1 MNRHCYP
8 TLLIYLFHR
17 PCATNRSLDLYLLS
31 NVMKH
36 VGAVINHKYGLILQ
50 VNFRSRQQC
59 RISSSAL
66 TKRPAN
72 CRSCHVNQLSVPDWR
87 KEAKQQV
94 HHNEQFFASLC
105 KNPREEQKPYRA
117 KPRFTLISYLTLPR
131 GSIVAENRCF
141 VLFYFRSNYLNII

>member
-17 PCATNRSLDLYLLS
+17 PCARNRSLDLYLLS

-66 TKRPAN
+66 TRRPAN

-94 HHNEQFFASLC
+94 HHNEQFFASLQETTRGAETIQSKASLYINFVPYIATGEHRC
-105 KNPREEQKPYRA
+105 RESM
-117 KPRFTLISYLTLPR
+117 F
-131 GSIVAENRCF
+131 CF
-141 VLFYFRSNYLNII
+141 ILL